1 MWGPSPSLQGIAVQF
16 LFFPTP
22 SELAHFLISY
32 IGFSLHNPTHTMSHG
47 CIPRKTDAPFG
58 RWLIVF
64 SLLLDR
70 PLSPIFSVPSC
81 LTLEDHLVFMFPCF
95 PPSSPYCKYADC
107 GYIEGSGEVTTYR
120 LSPVLRLCVGGHQL
134 CGNSSRL
141 RYSDPN
147 PRGQSRAC
155 FGNKFYVNTGT
166 PIMGTLF
173 VAAFHT
179 PKAETMWPAKPAIFT
194 LWPFA
199 QRLPRPDN
207 RFFSLVTPWPL
218 AGMAQ
223 PGSAGSFH
231 LNSWLLLAASPQ
243 SLIVVEVAP

>member
-1 MWGPSPSLQGIAVQF
+1 MGTRRPRRGHPEGRSAWGPIPSLRGIAVQF
-16 LFFPTP
+16 LVFPKP

-47 CIPRKTDAPFG
+47 CIPRTTDAPFG

-95 PPSSPYCKYADC
+95 PPSSPYFKYANC

-134 CGNSSRL
+134 CRNSSRL

-166 PIMGTLF
+166 PIMGTL
-173 VAAFHT
+173 
-179 PKAETMWPAKPAIFT
+179 WLLFT
-194 LWPFA
+194 L
-199 QRLPRPDN
+199 QRQKPCGQQNPQYLLSGPLHKD
-207 RFFSLVTPWPL
+207 SLALTID
-218 AGMAQ
+218 
-223 PGSAGSFH
+223 SFH
-231 LNSWLLLAASPQ
+231 WLHHGPWQ
-243 SLIVVEVAP
+243 GWPSLDLQVPSI